1 MTLPK
6 QPLAPGTPEGGPPHG
21 LHGGTP
27 PGSSAGVRSH
37 SRLRQIVSTY
47 EFGITLSLVLLIVLV
62 SVLTPRFLNPTNLT
76 NVTRNFAF
84 NAATAVG
91 QAFVIIAG
99 GIDLSVGSVI
109 SLSGV
114 VTPILLQNGWGLWSA
129 IGAGVAAGAL
139 CGLINGLLV
148 TKAKMPPLIP
158 TLGML
163 SIARGLALVITRGRP
178 ITSFGEHGAAFL
190 ELGSGYLFG
199 VIPNPVVYMVVV
211 VFLGWLV
218 LTRTP
223 FGYAIYAIGGNPEAS
238 RLSGIPVDRIKTLTY
253 VISGTIAGLTGI
265 LLASRLSVGNA
276 TNGQGDE
283 LEVIAAAVIGGISLS
298 GGKGTVGAVLVGSAI
313 IGVIR
318 NAMVLVRVSSF
329 WQEVVI
335 GCVIILAVLLD
346 RLRNRRAA

>member
-1 MTLPK
+1 M
-6 QPLAPGTPEGGPPHG
+6 
-21 LHGGTP
+21 
-27 PGSSAGVRSH
+27 
-37 SRLRQIVSTY
+37 VSTY

-62 SVLTPRFLNPTNLT
+62 SLLTPRFLNPTNLT
-76 NVTRNFAF
+76 NVARNFSF
-84 NAATAVG
+84 NTATAVG

-99 GIDLSVGSVI
+99 GIDLSVGSII

-114 VTPILLQNGWGLWSA
+114 VTPLLLQGGWGLWSA
-129 IGAGVAAGAL
+129 IGAGVGVGAL

-163 SIARGLALVITRGRP
+163 SIARGLALVVTRGRP
-178 ITSFGEHGAAFL
+178 ITTFGEHSDAFL
-190 ELGSGYLFG
+190 QLGSGYLFG
-199 VIPNPVVYMVVV
+199 VIPNPVVYMAIVVA
-211 VFLGWLV
+211 LGWLV

-223 FGYAIYAIGGNPEAS
+223 FGYSIYAIGGNPEAS
-238 RLSGIPVDRIKTLTY
+238 RVSGIPVDRIKTLTY

-318 NAMVLVRVSSF
+318 NAMVLIRVSSF

-346 RLRNRRAA
+346 RLRHRRAQ

>member
-1 MTLPK
+1 MPAR
-6 QPLAPGTPEGGPPHG
+6 PEAAPTGQGGE
-21 LHGGTP
+21 
-27 PGSSAGVRSH
+27 SVQAVREP
-37 SRLRQIVSTY
+37 SRLRVFLGTY
-47 EFGITLSLVLLIVLV
+47 EFGVTLSLVLLVILV
-62 SVLTPRFLNPTNLT
+62 SLLTPRFLTTVNLM
-76 NVTRNFAF
+76 NVARNFAF

-91 QAFVIIAG
+91 EAFVILAG
-99 GIDLSVGSVI
+99 GIDLSVGSII

-114 VTPILLQNGWGLWSA
+114 VTPILLQSGWGLWTA
-129 IGAGVAAGAL
+129 ISAGVLVGAL
-139 CGLINGLLV
+139 CGLVNGVLV

-178 ITSFGEHGAAFL
+178 ITNFGEHGPAFL
-190 ELGSGYLFG
+190 ELGQGYLFG
-199 VIPNPVVYMVVV
+199 VIPNPVAYMALVVV
-211 VFLGWLV
+211 VGWIV
-218 LTRTP
+218 LSRTP
-223 FGYAIYAIGGNPEAS
+223 FGYAIYAIGGNEEAS
-238 RLSGIPVDRIKTLTY
+238 RLAGIPVDRIKTLTY
-253 VISGTIAGLTGI
+253 VISGAVAALTGI

-298 GGKGTVGAVLVGSAI
+298 GGKGTVAGVLVGSAI

-318 NAMVLVRVSSF
+318 NAMVLVRVSAF

-346 RLRNRRAA
+346 RMRHRKAQ

>member
-1 MTLPK
+1 MTG
-6 QPLAPGTPEGGPPHG
+6 Q
-21 LHGGTP
+21 
-27 PGSSAGVRSH
+27 SAQAASHPSRFRSV
-37 SRLRQIVSTY
+37 LGTY
-47 EFGITLSLVLLIVLV
+47 EFGVTLSLVLLILLV
-62 SVLTPRFLNPTNLT
+62 SFLTPRFLAPANLM
-76 NVTRNFAF
+76 NVARNFSF

-91 QAFVIIAG
+91 EAFVILAG

-114 VTPILLQNGWGLWSA
+114 VTPLLLQAGWGLWTA
-129 IGAGVAAGAL
+129 IAAGIAVGAF
-139 CGLINGLLV
+139 CGLVNGLLV

-163 SIARGLALVITRGRP
+163 SIARGLALVVTRGRP
-178 ITSFGEHGAAFL
+178 ITNFGEHGPAFL
-190 ELGSGYLFG
+190 ELGQGYLFG
-199 VIPNPVVYMVVV
+199 IIPNPVVYMAVV
-211 VFLGWLV
+211 VFLGWVV
-218 LTRTP
+218 LSRTP
-223 FGYAIYAIGGNPEAS
+223 LGYSIYAIGGNEEAS
-238 RLSGIPVDRIKTLTY
+238 RLAGIPVDRIKTLTY
-253 VISGTIAGLTGI
+253 VISGAVAALTGI

-298 GGKGTVGAVLVGSAI
+298 GGKGAVAGVLVGSAI

-318 NAMVLVRVSSF
+318 NAMVLIRVSSF

-346 RLRNRRAA
+346 RMRHRKAQ

>member
-1 MTLPK
+1 MAQTQPK
-6 QPLAPGTPEGGPPHG
+6 QPNSPDSSEPKSQGT
-21 LHGGTP
+21 TRTDN
-27 PGSSAGVRSH
+27 VRG
-37 SRLRQIVSTY
+37 RLKRMMGTY
-47 EFGITLSLVLLIVLV
+47 EFGITLSLILLILLI
-62 SVLTPRFLNPTNLT
+62 SVLTPRFLSTTNLM
-76 NVTRNFAF
+76 NVARNFSF

-91 QAFVIIAG
+91 QAFVIVAG
-99 GIDLSVGSVI
+99 GIDLSVGSII

-114 VTPILLQNGWGLWSA
+114 ITPLLLQNGWGLWTA
-129 IGAGVAAGAL
+129 VAAGIGVGAI
-139 CGLINGLLV
+139 CGLTNGLLV

-163 SIARGLALVITRGRP
+163 SIAQGLALVITRGRP
-178 ITSFGEHGAAFL
+178 ITSFGEQGSDFIA
-190 ELGSGYLFG
+190 LGSGYLFG
-199 VIPNPVVYMVVV
+199 VIPNPVVYMCLVVV
-211 VFLGWLV
+211 VGWLI

-223 FGYAIYAIGGNPEAS
+223 LGYSIYAIGGNQEAS

-253 VISGTIAGLTGI
+253 VMSGAIAALTGI

-276 TNGQGDE
+276 TNGQGRE
-283 LEVIAAAVIGGISLS
+283 LEVIAAVVIGGISLS

-318 NAMVLVRVSSF
+318 NAMVLVRISSF

-346 RLRNRRAA
+346 RLRHRREV

>member
-1 MTLPK
+1 MSQLQRPPTQGAKESLP
-6 QPLAPGTPEGGPPHG
+6 QRPPDA
-21 LHGGTP
+21 LRP
-27 PGSSAGVRSH
+27 PG
-37 SRLRQIVSTY
+37 RLRRIAGTY
-47 EFGITLSLVLLIVLV
+47 EFGITLSLALLVLLV
-62 SVLTPRFLNPTNLT
+62 SVLTPRFLSATNLT
-76 NVTRNFAF
+76 NVARNFSF
-84 NAATAVG
+84 NTATAVG

-114 VTPILLQNGWGLWSA
+114 VTPLLLQAGWSLWPA
-129 IGAGVAAGAL
+129 IAAGVGVGSL
-139 CGLINGLLV
+139 CGLVNGVLV
-148 TKAKMPPLIP
+148 TKARMPPLIP

-178 ITSFGEHGAAFL
+178 ITSFGEHGSSFL

-199 VIPNPVVYMVVV
+199 IIPNPVVYMILVVAV
-211 VFLGWLV
+211 GWFV

-223 FGYAIYAIGGNPEAS
+223 FGYSVYAIGGNPEAS
-238 RLSGIPVDRIKTLTY
+238 RLSGITVDRIKALTY

-318 NAMVLVRVSSF
+318 NAMVLIRVSSF

-346 RLRNRRAA
+346 RVRHRRAG

>member
-1 MTLPK
+1 MAPDPSPRP
-6 QPLAPGTPEGGPPHG
+6 QPH
-21 LHGGTP
+21 
-27 PGSSAGVRSH
+27 SSLRAIAG
-37 SRLRQIVSTY
+37 TY
-47 EFGITLSLVLLIVLV
+47 EFGVTLSLVILITLV
-62 SVLTPRFLNPTNLT
+62 SLLAPRFLAPTNLT
-76 NVTRNFAF
+76 NVTRNFSF
-84 NAATAVG
+84 NTAAAVG
-91 QAFVIIAG
+91 EAFVILAG

-114 VTPILLQNGWGLWSA
+114 VTPLLLQAGWGLWTA
-129 IGAGVAAGAL
+129 VAAGIAVGAL
-139 CGLINGLLV
+139 CGLVNGILV

-163 SIARGLALVITRGRP
+163 SIARGLALVVTRGRP
-178 ITSFGEHGAAFL
+178 ITSFGAHGPAFL
-190 ELGSGYLFG
+190 ELGQGYLFG
-199 VIPNPVVYMVVV
+199 VIPNPVVYMVAVV
-211 VFLGWLV
+211 VLGWIV
-218 LTRTP
+218 LSRTR
-223 FGYAIYAIGGNPEAS
+223 FGYAIYAIGGNEEAS
-238 RLSGIPVDRIKTLTY
+238 RLAGIPVDRVKILTY
-253 VISGTIAGLTGI
+253 VISGAVAGLTGI

-298 GGKGTVGAVLVGSAI
+298 GGKGAVAGVLVGSAI

-346 RLRNRRAA
+346 RMRHRRAS